1 MKILITGGGGFV
13 GSYLCEAELAAGNKV
28 VALDIAPPV
37 KVKELLANPNFKYVQ
52 GDMLEEA
59 TLEPLV
65 AETDLLYHLA
75 AIADPQVY
83 CENPL
88 KVLRLDLEATQLALK
103 LAVRYNKKFIF
114 SSTSEIYGKNPKVPW
129 KEDDDRVLGST
140 HYPRWSYSSSK
151 AIGEHYCF
159 AYGRNNF
166 KFVILRFFN
175 FYGPKLDF
183 VGQGRVMTCF
193 LDKFIKGEPVEV
205 VEPGDQS
212 RCFTYIDDGI
222 AGIMKAAHAPEA
234 EGKAFNFGINVET
247 TMLELAELM
256 KRIGKFKSKIVII
269 PAEKKYGKGYDD
281 IFRRIPDCTRATE
294 ILGWQPTTSLEEGL
308 KKTIDYYIIK

>member
-1 MKILITGGGGFV
+1 
-13 GSYLCEAELAAGNKV
+13 
-28 VALDIAPPV
+28 
-37 KVKELLANPNFKYVQ
+37 
-52 GDMLEEA
+52 
-59 TLEPLV
+59 
-65 AETDLLYHLA
+65 
-75 AIADPQVY
+75 
-83 CENPL
+83 
-88 KVLRLDLEATQLALK
+88 
-103 LAVRYNKKFIF
+103 
-114 SSTSEIYGKNPKVPW
+114 
-129 KEDDDRVLGST
+129 
-140 HYPRWSYSSSK
+140 
-151 AIGEHYCF
+151 
-159 AYGRNNF
+159 
-166 KFVILRFFN
+166 
-175 FYGPKLDF
+175 
-183 VGQGRVMTCF
+183 MTCF

-281 IFRRIPDCTRATE
+281 IFRRIPDCTRAKE

>member
-1 MKILITGGGGFV
+1 MPQQFEEVVELLKYVMKTLGVKDIWYRFSKWDPKDTKKYIDNPKMWAEAQAMMKEILDKLEIN
-13 GSYLCEAELAAGNKV
+13 YKEAEGEAA
-28 VALDIAPPV
+28 
-37 KVKELLANPNFKYVQ
+37 
-52 GDMLEEA
+52 
-59 TLEPLV
+59 
-65 AETDLLYHLA
+65 
-75 AIADPQVY
+75 
-83 CENPL
+83 
-88 KVLRLDLEATQLALK
+88 
-103 LAVRYNKKFIF
+103 
-114 SSTSEIYGKNPKVPW
+114 
-129 KEDDDRVLGST
+129 
-140 HYPRWSYSSSK
+140 
-151 AIGEHYCF
+151 
-159 AYGRNNF
+159 
-166 KFVILRFFN
+166 

-281 IFRRIPDCTRATE
+281 IFRRIPDCTRAKE